1 MMFQDVLLQPQIEQ
15 GSGLGCHLHDA
26 AILKGL
32 QVPLCDVDVLMT
44 QKPGHRVDIQPV
56 PQTGLS
62 EVVAG
67 GMWGTT
73 DGISYRSLLVGL
85 IEDVFQSLFGQGT
98 ACAGE
103 EVVVVMDLLIVK
115 VVVPHTLV
123 LQHDLP

>member
-1 MMFQDVLLQPQIEQ
+1 MFQDVQSQPQIEQ

-32 QVPLCDVDVLMT
+32 QVPLCDIDVLMP
-44 QKPGHRVDIQPV
+44 QKPGHGVDIQPV

-67 GMWGTT
+67 CMGRAA
-73 DGISYRSLLVGL
+73 DVLSYRCLLVGL